1 MFLWVVKRATS
12 LFNSFW
18 SNVAKQVARVLL
30 PQFGLKLGEG
40 AGPPGP
46 SPGSAAAKGTART
59 NPEIFETTFRLP
71 SAHTKLTRVN
81 PLAKSASVSNFSPEC

>member
-1 MFLWVVKRATS
+1 MLSRLRHPCSPTIRLQRLFLCVVKRATL

-46 SPGSAAAKGTART
+46 SPGSAAA
-59 NPEIFETTFRLP
+59 
-71 SAHTKLTRVN
+71 
-81 PLAKSASVSNFSPEC
+81 